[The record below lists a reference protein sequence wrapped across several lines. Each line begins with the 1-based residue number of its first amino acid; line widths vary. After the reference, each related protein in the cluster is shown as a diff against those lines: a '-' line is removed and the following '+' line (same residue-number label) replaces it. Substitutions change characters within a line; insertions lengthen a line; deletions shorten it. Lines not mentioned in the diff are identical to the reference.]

1 MAISAETEAIIERLR
16 AEGQLTRNS
25 GANSIRS
32 VKIQLDRFEGIFN
45 TISGNIAEQTNML
58 RASMGI
64 QEEAIE
70 AQKRANDLAELQQD
84 AEKSTTTE
92 TETTTTTTDT
102 SKDDKKGIFGL
113 LGGFAS
119 TLLGIGSKLALGG
132 AGLFV
137 AYNFAKGAINE
148 ATGGGFD
155 RFEDSMI
162 NTFRNVNWEDLGTSF
177 QTFATKVPEAITAIT
192 DFLSDPL
199 GAFLAGA
206 GLTAAGIMLNFGGGA
221 LARGVTQGIISG
233 VLGTGGD
240 AGGGGKGGRGLFN
253 LRNVAR
259 AGALGILTGA
269 LAYYG
274 EDVKNWL
281 QEQGM
286 PEDWANTTVDSAIT
300 IGTFTSLGMMFGPK
314 GALVGA
320 VLGTAYVLG
329 RSIYN
334 WMTGAEER
342 GKAALE
348 ARLNALDVVEGKFP
362 ELGGDGPGSYDE
374 AGIDVIPDL
383 NTSGRL
389 GSVSVSNLTNSTEE
403 EKTAIAARLYNEKF
417 AQALEKAAEGAAD
430 DPATLEAARQVQ
442 EMLSQ
447 AAIQDLLD
455 TWGPKQAEL
464 ISQVNMLGDNLGIL
478 EGDEGFNQYAAELRE
493 LDALVQRSGGNMAL
507 TSMRDQ
513 LRANLKRQFQGIT
526 SDSEDFQHL
535 TPAQQEVL
543 RMLEAMES
551 NGGSIGPVSSLTRDQ
566 AIMRQIADAGIGG
579 QMSQVVIGKMGGDT
593 IVHQSTTRMGD
604 QNVANVTQFNQAGNP
619 MSPLSVSVG

>member
-1 MAISAETEAIIERLR
+1 MALSAETEAIIERLK

-32 VKIQLDRFEGIFN
+32 VKVQLDRFEGIFN

-70 AQKRANDLAELQQD
+70 AQKRANDLAELQNSNPPPPP
-84 AEKSTTTE
+84 EKPKPPEPEKPKPES
-92 TETTTTTTDT
+92 
-102 SKDDKKGIFGL
+102 KGIFQL

-137 AYNFAKGAINE
+137 AYNFAKGAIDE
-148 ATGGGFD
+148 ATGGGFT
-155 RFEDSMI
+155 RFENSMI
-162 NTFRNVNWEDLGTSF
+162 DTFRNVNWEELGTSF

-233 VLGTGGD
+233 VLGTGAGAGS
-240 AGGGGKGGRGLFN
+240 AGGGGKGLIN
-253 LRNVAR
+253 LRNVAK

-269 LAYYG
+269 LSYYG
-274 EDVKNWL
+274 DDVKNWL
-281 QEQGM
+281 QTQGM
-286 PEDWANTTVDSAIT
+286 PEDWANTTVDSAVT
-300 IGTFTSLGMMFGPK
+300 IGTFTSIGMMFGPK
-314 GALVGA
+314 GALVMAAIGS
-320 VLGTAYVLG
+320 AYVLG
-329 RSIYN
+329 KSIYN

-348 ARLNALDVVEGKFP
+348 ARLNAIDVIEGKFP
-362 ELGGDGPGSYDE
+362 ELGASGAGSYDE
-374 AGIDVIPDL
+374 VGIHVNSDL

-403 EKTAIAARLYNEKF
+403 EKTAIAARLYNDKF
-417 AQALEKAAEGAAD
+417 AEALEKAAEGAAD
-430 DPATLEAARQVQ
+430 DPATIEAARQVQ

-455 TWGPKQAEL
+455 TWGPKQSEL
-464 ISQVNMLGDNLGIL
+464 MSQVNMLGDNLGVTD
-478 EGDEGFNQYAAELRE
+478 GDAGFNRYAAELRE

-513 LRANLKRQFQGIT
+513 LRANMKRQFQGIT
-526 SDSEDFQHL
+526 SSDEDFNQL

-543 RMLEAMES
+543 RMIESMES
-551 NGGSIGPVSSLTRDQ
+551 NGGSIGPVSSMTRDQ
-566 AIMRQIADAGIGG
+566 AIMRQIAESGAMSG
-579 QMSQVVIGKMGGDT
+579 MSQVVIGKMGGDT
-593 IVHQSTTRMGD
+593 YMSNNSTKMGD
-604 QNVANVTQFNQAGNP
+604 QNVAQITQIGTGGNP
-619 MSPLSVSVG
+619 MSPLKVVG